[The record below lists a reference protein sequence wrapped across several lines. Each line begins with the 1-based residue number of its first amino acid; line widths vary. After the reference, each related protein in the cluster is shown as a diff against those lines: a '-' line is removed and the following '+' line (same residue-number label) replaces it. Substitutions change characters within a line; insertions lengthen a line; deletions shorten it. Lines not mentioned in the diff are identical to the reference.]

1 MVVARRPA
9 KRAENRQSAYLAR
22 NRTALL
28 HSGQMILAKFGPSA
42 TIEEILSIAQVS
54 PTTIYKYFDSRENFL
69 VMAQLS
75 LWQEWE
81 KWALAASQ
89 EINDPLER
97 FINPIRLLI
106 RVSATHPD
114 LAQSLGNPTTSPEF
128 LIQYLSKDSAK
139 IAKALAKA
147 GVVSSETQEARF
159 LLFSHAVIAI
169 IKTAITDTAP
179 KSAECEKMLVI
190 AMGML
195 GISEVKA
202 QKAISKKIVIPVITL
217 K

>member
-1 MVVARRPA
+1 MAAARRPA

-22 NRTALL
+22 NRNALL
-28 HSGQMILAKFGPSA
+28 HSGQMILAKFGSSA

-81 KWALAASQ
+81 EWALAASQ

-169 IKTAITDTAP
+169 IKTAVTDTGSR
-179 KSAECEKMLVI
+179 SAECEKMLVI